1 MLKVS
6 YLTKQLGEKEEK
18 IKELENKIWKLEK
31 EVEVEGEGEER
42 KVGEHQK

>member
-18 IKELENKIWKLEK
+18 IKELENNWKLEK
-31 EVEVEGEGEER
+31 EG
-42 KVGEHQK
+42 KVGENQK